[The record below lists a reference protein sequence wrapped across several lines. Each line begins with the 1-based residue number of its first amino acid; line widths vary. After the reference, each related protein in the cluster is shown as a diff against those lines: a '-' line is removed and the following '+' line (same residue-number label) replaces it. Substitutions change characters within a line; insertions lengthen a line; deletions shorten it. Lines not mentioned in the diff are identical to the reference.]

1 MCRNLIMRGERHM
14 QVFNIYYSYTHT
26 HTHVGHL
33 LAAVGLVSSSQS
45 RSSCLLDND
54 HTCVQVC
61 GEAHMGVGGVS
72 VVSDTQTFTALHRHI
87 FPQLSDE

>member
-1 MCRNLIMRGERHM
+1 M
-14 QVFNIYYSYTHT
+14 QVFNNFYSLSLSLSHTHTHTHT
-26 HTHVGHL
+26 HTHVCHL

-61 GEAHMGVGGVS
+61 GEAHMGLAGRGECGVRYKN
-72 VVSDTQTFTALHRHI
+72 FYHTAQRHI
-87 FPQLSDE
+87 FPAAE